1 MKSVI
6 ACLALLSAAT
16 LTAQVSESI
25 DVRIINVDVTVTSKG
40 APARGLTRDDFEI
53 FEDGRRQMITNF
65 YASDE
70 TRTTSAAVRSTAA
83 PAAAPP
89 VVEQQDP
96 RFRRKVLVL
105 VDNHHTTRHSRDK
118 ALRELEAMITDR
130 FHSDYEWSIGVIG
143 RGITLVLPLTSN
155 KNAIHEALEIIRK
168 IGTRSE
174 GASSFAATTERQG
187 TFAGAAD
194 RQASTLSP
202 NEIKPTGWTAFDG
215 DYARRLADSEAADA
229 AEQVIAAKFTA
240 PAYVDAVRG
249 FASTSGRKVVL
260 LLTGDPGFNDLE
272 VVPHKV
278 GNGSLVANGFGPGA
292 DKFWTNQRS
301 IEDLRRSIIQEANAS
316 AVSFY
321 IWNVEGLMP
330 MGEIG
335 VTSRPI
341 TNTSA
346 VFWIAKETGGRL
358 VTGNDAASAVREFD
372 TASSTFYSLG
382 YAPQHPDDGKY
393 HSISVRLK
401 RKGDYALEY
410 RSGYSSSSTAT
421 QLERAMKSP
430 TAAAMQANSL
440 PVTLALGAPQTVNAE
455 VTVPI
460 EVKVP
465 FRELQFLPGK
475 NGVNAN
481 LVLYVSVFNDI
492 GKNLV
497 ANSIPLTPGFKSG
510 SPDLNGMLVYR
521 NAIKLRKGERH
532 RIVVALRDT
541 VTDSVGMATEVV
553 KF

>member
-6 ACLALLSAAT
+6 VCLALLSAAT
-16 LTAQVSESI
+16 LSAQVSETI

-40 APARGLTRDDFEI
+40 GPVRGLTREDFEI
-53 FEDGRRQMITNF
+53 FEDGRRQAISNF

-70 TRTTSAAVRSTAA
+70 TRTVAATALGAPAITPAA
-83 PAAAPP
+83 PAAL
-89 VVEQQDP
+89 EQADP

-105 VDNHHTTRHSRDK
+105 VDNHHSTRHSRDK

-130 FHSDYEWSIGVIG
+130 FHGDYEWSIGVIG
-143 RGITLVLPLTSN
+143 RGITLILPLTSD
-155 KNAIHEALEIIRK
+155 KNAIHEALEIIRNN
-168 IGTRSE
+168 GTRSE
-174 GASSFAATTERQG
+174 GTS
-187 TFAGAAD
+187 TFAGATE

-202 NEIKPTGWTAFDG
+202 NDIKATGWTAFDS
-215 DYARRLADSEAADA
+215 DYQRRLADSEAADA
-229 AEQVIAAKFTA
+229 AEQAIAAKFTA

-272 VVPHKV
+272 VVRQTP
-278 GNGSLVANGFGPGA
+278 GNGSLVVNGFGQGA
-292 DKFWTNQRS
+292 DKFWNNQRT
-301 IEDLRRSIIQEANAS
+301 IEDIRRSIIQEANAS

-335 VTSRPI
+335 VSSRPI

-358 VTGNDAASAVREFD
+358 VTGNNAASAVREFD

-382 YAPQHPDDGKY
+382 YSPTHPDDGKY
-393 HSISVRLK
+393 HTISVRLK
-401 RKGDYALEY
+401 RKGDYSLEY
-410 RSGYSSSSTAT
+410 RTGYSSSPTST

-430 TAAAMQANSL
+430 TAAAMQANAL
-440 PVTLALGAPQTVNAE
+440 PVTLSLGAPKTVSSE

-465 FRELQFLPGK
+465 FRDLQFLPGK
-475 NGVNAN
+475 TGVAAN

-492 GKNLV
+492 GRNLV
-497 ANSIPLTPGFKSG
+497 ASTIPLTPGFKAG
-510 SPDLNGMLVYR
+510 SPDLKGTLVYR

-532 RIVVALRDT
+532 RIVVALRDV
-541 VTDSVGMATEVV
+541 VTDSIGMATEVV
-553 KF
+553 RF